1 MIAIDT
7 NILIRFLVKD
17 DQKQS
22 ELVYQ
27 RFKQAE
33 SENEILFIPLLV
45 VLEVIWVLQTVYE
58 IADNEIL
65 SAISELLLVPV
76 LKFEAQTA
84 IRDFVTSAYKTKF
97 DLSDILIAHSAHFSN
112 CQFVLTF
119 DKKASKFKYFELL
132 SEKT

>member
-58 IADNEIL
+58 ISDNDIL
-65 SAISELLLVPV
+65 SAIGELLLVPV
-76 LKFEAQTA
+76 LRFEAQTVVQ
-84 IRDFVTSAYKTKF
+84 DFISSAYGTKF
-97 DLSDILIAHSAHFSN
+97 DLSDILIAHSAHFSK

-119 DKKASKFKYFELL
+119 DKKASEFKYFDLL
-132 SEKT
+132 SH

>member
-33 SENEILFIPLLV
+33 NKHEILFIPLLV

-58 IADNEIL
+58 VPDNDIL

-76 LKFEAQTA
+76 LRFEAQTV
-84 IRDFVTSAYKTKF
+84 IQNFITSAYETKL
-97 DLSDILIAHSAHFSN
+97 DLSDILIAHSAHFSD

-132 SEKT
+132 IG

>member
-7 NILIRFLVKD
+7 IILVHFLVKD

-58 IADNEIL
+58 ISDTNIL
-65 SAISELLLVPV
+65 SAIGDLLLVPV
-76 LKFEAQTA
+76 LRFEAQTVVQ
-84 IRDFVTSAYKTKF
+84 DFISSAYGAKF
-97 DLSDILIAHSAHFSN
+97 DLSDILIAHSAHFSE

-119 DKKASKFKYFELL
+119 DKKAPKFKYFDLL
-132 SEKT
+132 SD

>member
-58 IADNEIL
+58 ISDNDIL
-65 SAISELLLVPV
+65 SAIGELLLVPV
-76 LKFEAQTA
+76 LRFESQSVVQGF
-84 IRDFVTSAYKTKF
+84 ISSAYGTKF
-97 DLSDILIAHSAHFSN
+97 DLSDILIAHSAHSSD

-119 DKKASKFKYFELL
+119 DKKASKFKYFDLL
-132 SEKT
+132 SD